1 MKLKSNKNNN
11 QSSLIDNQ
19 LEMPSTLVE
28 RALQINPFIPN
39 KANVKTDKM
48 NLSLIILKG
57 YEALW
62 LTFGSIRAKN
72 KANSNPIKPNQSQFW
87 PNFKGEQSQT
97 NPIQTHFY
105 SNVIINISSFVTSKY
120 GKITRWRAK
129 EPNLP

>member
-1 MKLKSNKNNN
+1 
-11 QSSLIDNQ
+11 
-19 LEMPSTLVE
+19 MPSTLVE
-28 RALQINPFIPN
+28 RALQISPFIPN

-87 PNFKGEQSQT
+87 ANFKGEQSQT
-97 NPIQTHFY
+97 KPIQTHFY